1 LFLVRAK
8 KDAHPPAGRRRRQA
22 VGHIAVVAAV
32 VDKTLRYSLFIRRIQ
47 NPPADPADTTAL
59 EREIDQLVYAVY
71 GLGGEKGTGC
81 FNFRFTP

>member
-22 VGHIAVVAAV
+22 VGRIAVVAAV
-32 VDKTLRYSLFIRRIQ
+32 VDKTLRHSLFIRRIQ

-59 EREIDQLVYAVY
+59 EREIDHRVNALY
-71 GLGGEKGTGC
+71 GL
-81 FNFRFTP
+81 TPEEIQIVDDATK